1 MNKNKIRFTANA
13 AMIAALYVALTWLC
27 ALVGLD
33 KGVIQ
38 MRLSEALCV
47 LPAFT
52 GAAVPG
58 LFVGCLLANLLTGSA
73 LPDIIFGSLATLI
86 GALGAYFL
94 RRRKWL
100 VPLPTVLANTLII
113 PFVLRFAYGAEG
125 TIPYFMLTVGAG
137 EVISAYICGMLSKF
151 AKDDVNYV
159 LGFYILDFSLV
170 FVAILIYLR
179 NRRLDKSKAA
189 GARRVDPPASRHF

>member
-1 MNKNKIRFTANA
+1 MNRNLRFLCRGAL
-13 AMIAALYVALTWLC
+13 IAALYVVLTWLC
-27 ALVGLD
+27 SLVGLD

-58 LFVGCLLANLLTGSA
+58 LFAGCLLANLLTGSA

-125 TIPYFMLTVGAG
+125 SIPYFMLTVGAG
-137 EVISAYICGMLSKF
+137 EVISAYICGMLLY
-151 AKDDVNYV
+151 AA
-159 LGFYILDFSLV
+159 LE
-170 FVAILIYLR
+170 
-179 NRRLDKSKAA
+179 RRAA
-189 GARRVDPPASRHF
+189 NLFK

>member
-1 MNKNKIRFTANA
+1 MNRNLRFLCRGALV
-13 AMIAALYVALTWLC
+13 AALYVVLTWLC

-38 MRLSEALCV
+38 LRLSEALCV

-73 LPDIIFGSLATLI
+73 LPDVVFGSLATLI
-86 GALGAYFL
+86 GALGAYLL

-100 VPLPTVLANTLII
+100 VPLPTVLANALII

-137 EVISAYICGMLSKF
+137 EVISAYICGMLLY
-151 AKDDVNYV
+151 AA
-159 LGFYILDFSLV
+159 LV
-170 FVAILIYLR
+170 R
-179 NRRLDKSKAA
+179 QKAQL
-189 GARRVDPPASRHF
+189 FK

>member
-1 MNKNKIRFTANA
+1 MNRNLRFLCRGALV
-13 AMIAALYVALTWLC
+13 AALYVVLTWLC

-38 MRLSEALCV
+38 LRLSEALCV

-52 GAAVPG
+52 WAAVPG

-73 LPDIIFGSLATLI
+73 LPDVVFGSLATLI
-86 GALGAYFL
+86 GALGAYLL

-100 VPLPTVLANTLII
+100 VPLPTVLANALII

-137 EVISAYICGMLSKF
+137 EVISAYICGMLLY
-151 AKDDVNYV
+151 AA
-159 LGFYILDFSLV
+159 LV
-170 FVAILIYLR
+170 
-179 NRRLDKSKAA
+179 RRAA
-189 GARRVDPPASRHF
+189 NLFK

>member
-1 MNKNKIRFTANA
+1 MNRNLRFLCRGALV
-13 AMIAALYVALTWLC
+13 AALYVVLTWLC

-100 VPLPTVLANTLII
+100 VPLPTVLANVLII

-137 EVISAYICGMLSKF
+137 EVISAYICGMLLY
-151 AKDDVNYV
+151 AA
-159 LGFYILDFSLV
+159 LV
-170 FVAILIYLR
+170 R
-179 NRRLDKSKAA
+179 QKAQL
-189 GARRVDPPASRHF
+189 FK

>member
-1 MNKNKIRFTANA
+1 MNRNLRFLCRGALV
-13 AMIAALYVALTWLC
+13 AALYVALTWLC

-73 LPDIIFGSLATLI
+73 LPDILFGSLATLI

-94 RRRKWL
+94 RKRKWL

-125 TIPYFMLTVGAG
+125 SIPYFMLTVGAG
-137 EVISAYICGMLSKF
+137 EVISAYICGMLLY
-151 AKDDVNYV
+151 AA
-159 LGFYILDFSLV
+159 LV
-170 FVAILIYLR
+170 
-179 NRRLDKSKAA
+179 RR
-189 GARRVDPPASRHF
+189 GAQLFK

>member
-1 MNKNKIRFTANA
+1 MNRNLRFLCRGAL
-13 AMIAALYVALTWLC
+13 IAALYVVLTWLC

-73 LPDIIFGSLATLI
+73 LPDVVFGSLATLI
-86 GALGAYFL
+86 GALGAYLL

-125 TIPYFMLTVGAG
+125 SIPYFMLTVGAG
-137 EVISAYICGMLSKF
+137 EVISAYICGMLLY
-151 AKDDVNYV
+151 AA
-159 LGFYILDFSLV
+159 LE
-170 FVAILIYLR
+170 
-179 NRRLDKSKAA
+179 RRAA
-189 GARRVDPPASRHF
+189 NLFK

>member
-1 MNKNKIRFTANA
+1 MNRNLRFLCRGALV
-13 AMIAALYVALTWLC
+13 AALYVVLTWLC

-73 LPDIIFGSLATLI
+73 LPDIVFGSLATLI

-113 PFVLRFAYGAEG
+113 PFVLRFAYGVEG
-125 TIPYFMLTVGAG
+125 SIPYFMLTVGAG
-137 EVISAYICGMLSKF
+137 EVISAYICGMLL
-151 AKDDVNYV
+151 Y
-159 LGFYILDFSLV
+159 
-170 FVAILIYLR
+170 
-179 NRRLDKSKAA
+179 AA
-189 GARRVDPPASRHF
+189 LERQAANLFK

>member
-1 MNKNKIRFTANA
+1 MNRNLRFLCRGALV
-13 AMIAALYVALTWLC
+13 AALYVVLTWLC
-27 ALVGLD
+27 ALVGMSS
-33 KGVIQ
+33 GVIQ
-38 MRLSEALCV
+38 VRLSEALCV

-73 LPDIIFGSLATLI
+73 LPDIVFGSLATLI

-100 VPLPTVLANTLII
+100 VPLPTVLANVLII

-137 EVISAYICGMLSKF
+137 EVISAYICGMLLY
-151 AKDDVNYV
+151 AA
-159 LGFYILDFSLV
+159 
-170 FVAILIYLR
+170 FVR
-179 NRRLDKSKAA
+179 QKAQL
-189 GARRVDPPASRHF
+189 FK

>member
-1 MNKNKIRFTANA
+1 MNRNLRFLCRGAL
-13 AMIAALYVALTWLC
+13 IAALYVVLTWLC
-27 ALVGLD
+27 ALIGLD

-73 LPDIIFGSLATLI
+73 LPDVVFGSLATLI

-125 TIPYFMLTVGAG
+125 SIPYFMLTVGAG
-137 EVISAYICGMLSKF
+137 EVISAYICGMLLY
-151 AKDDVNYV
+151 AA
-159 LGFYILDFSLV
+159 LE
-170 FVAILIYLR
+170 
-179 NRRLDKSKAA
+179 RRAA
-189 GARRVDPPASRHF
+189 NLFK

>member
-1 MNKNKIRFTANA
+1 MNRNLRFLCRGALV
-13 AMIAALYVALTWLC
+13 AALYVVLTWLC
-27 ALVGLD
+27 ALVGMSS
-33 KGVIQ
+33 GVIQ
-38 MRLSEALCV
+38 VRLSEALCV

-73 LPDIIFGSLATLI
+73 LPDVVFGSLATLI

-100 VPLPTVLANTLII
+100 VPLPTVLANMLII
-113 PFVLRFAYGAEG
+113 PFVLRFAYSAEG

-137 EVISAYICGMLSKF
+137 EVISAYICGMLLY
-151 AKDDVNYV
+151 AA
-159 LGFYILDFSLV
+159 LV
-170 FVAILIYLR
+170 R
-179 NRRLDKSKAA
+179 QKA
-189 GARRVDPPASRHF
+189 PLFK

>member
-1 MNKNKIRFTANA
+1 MNRNLRFLCRGAL
-13 AMIAALYVALTWLC
+13 IAALYVVLTWLC

-58 LFVGCLLANLLTGSA
+58 LFLGCLLANLLTGSA
-73 LPDIIFGSLATLI
+73 LPDIIFGSMATLI
-86 GALGAYFL
+86 GALGAYLL

-100 VPLPTVLANTLII
+100 VPLPTVLANMLII

-125 TIPYFMLTVGAG
+125 TIPYFMLTVGIG
-137 EVISAYICGMLSKF
+137 EVISAYICGMLL
-151 AKDDVNYV
+151 YV
-159 LGFYILDFSLV
+159 AVD
-170 FVAILIYLR
+170 
-179 NRRLDKSKAA
+179 RRKAQLF
-189 GARRVDPPASRHF
+189 G

>member
-1 MNKNKIRFTANA
+1 MNRNLRFLCRGALV
-13 AMIAALYVALTWLC
+13 AALYVALTWLC

-125 TIPYFMLTVGAG
+125 SIPYFMLTVGAG
-137 EVISAYICGMLSKF
+137 EVISAYICGMLLY
-151 AKDDVNYV
+151 AA
-159 LGFYILDFSLV
+159 LE
-170 FVAILIYLR
+170 
-179 NRRLDKSKAA
+179 RRAA
-189 GARRVDPPASRHF
+189 NLFK